1 MTSFVQIAHLT
12 SIDCFRTI
20 KYDSSLYAK
29 QQQLSKWRPSPM
41 FANNFLLFAQRISLT
56 PTLNCCAFSQPRR
69 AVWIAGSLPSWHAT
83 CPTYSYCCLFWEL
96 GVGNTNVSS
105 VLSASTF
112 SLCLSLSQLP
122 MSNANLT
129 VERMQQRGNFKGECA
144 TRRKRNEHPSACQ
157 ILKKYSQ
164 V

>member
-41 FANNFLLFAQRISLT
+41 FANNFMLFAQRIYLT

-83 CPTYSYCCLFWEL
+83 CPTYGIHIAAYFGNWAWEIPMCRLACLPPSLSPSVCLF
-96 GVGNTNVSS
+96 TNYLWVMLIWLWNECS
-105 VLSASTF
+105 
-112 SLCLSLSQLP
+112 
-122 MSNANLT
+122 
-129 VERMQQRGNFKGECA
+129 KGE
-144 TRRKRNEHPSACQ
+144 TSKGNVQPVEKGMSTHQ
-157 ILKKYSQ
+157 HVKY
-164 V
+164 